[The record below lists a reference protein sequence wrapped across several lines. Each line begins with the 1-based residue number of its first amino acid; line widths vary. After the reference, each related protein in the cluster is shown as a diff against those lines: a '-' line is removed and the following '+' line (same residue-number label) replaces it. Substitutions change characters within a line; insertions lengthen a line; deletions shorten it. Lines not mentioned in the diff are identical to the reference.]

1 MPEIDDWA
9 GEEITHSEHIYQ
21 YENDLFDD
29 DGARKYLN
37 IIIENMEFSEILDV
51 LRDFGMEDVT
61 KEGD

>member
-1 MPEIDDWA
+1 MEIDDWK

-29 DGARKYLN
+29 DGARDYLN
-37 IIIENMEFSEILDV
+37 MLIENMEVREILDV
-51 LRDFGMEDVT
+51 LRDWGMEDVT